1 MILQW
6 VESKD
11 EVAEEPG
18 YEEWHAEKDP
28 EKFWQAII
36 KMHKIDC
43 DINVTVINKLAGKKA
58 YQNIKQGSF
67 ETLMQNSERFRDT
80 YKGYGMGTA
89 EWPVSC

>member
-1 MILQW
+1 
-6 VESKD
+6 
-11 EVAEEPG
+11 
-18 YEEWHAEKDP
+18 
-28 EKFWQAII
+28 
-36 KMHKIDC
+36 MHKIDC

-89 EWPVSC
+89 E